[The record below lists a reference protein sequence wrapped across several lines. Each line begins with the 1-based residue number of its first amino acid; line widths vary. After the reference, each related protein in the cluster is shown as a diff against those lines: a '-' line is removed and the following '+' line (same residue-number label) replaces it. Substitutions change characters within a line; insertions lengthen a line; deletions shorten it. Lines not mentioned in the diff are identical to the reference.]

1 MRGKRKHINKSK
13 KVIGKL
19 LICFMN
25 TKYERPN
32 MMRKNKDIK
41 TRLGHV

>member
-25 TKYERPN
+25 AKYERPK

-41 TRLGHV
+41 TRLVHV